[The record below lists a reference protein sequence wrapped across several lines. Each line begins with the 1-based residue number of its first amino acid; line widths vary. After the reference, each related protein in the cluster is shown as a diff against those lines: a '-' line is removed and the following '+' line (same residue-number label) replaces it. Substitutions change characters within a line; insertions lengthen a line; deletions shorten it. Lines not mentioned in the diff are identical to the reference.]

1 MRNSCSRCA
10 CRNLRRMDRLSGC
23 IRVMFLKPATGPR
36 PGRPRCCGRLPLL
49 HGHGPRLPRRR
60 QCPSVR
66 RYGRC
71 GSRAVVGQ
79 PLKHRSPLAPAR
91 WQPRS
96 HQCRGLAALA
106 PCRPSSEHK
115 SSAALLDLGCFV
127 NTESGEACLAL
138 HRNALAVNP
147 CAGQQPLAELRGVVK
162 FDWLPRSQ
170 VHPLQTR
177 VVWRISVSA
186 VHPISR
192 CFATTSQLFRRHRL
206 ALPHRA
212 VAGHRVDVLP
222 NRFAGRR
229 YLEKR
234 AVYPIAN
241 QRVSVGQPLRP
252 LRYCGRKG
260 RWALRRYKSIPVLPA
275 HKPGRVS
282 AGSWLRRPAEQSH
295 LPTSKRACRHC

>member
-127 NTESGEACLAL
+127 NTESGEACLGSPSQ
-138 HRNALAVNP
+138 RP
-147 CAGQQPLAELRGVVK
+147 CRQPMRRPTA
-162 FDWLPRSQ
+162 
-170 VHPLQTR
+170 
-177 VVWRISVSA
+177 
-186 VHPISR
+186 ISR
-192 CFATTSQLFRRHRL
+192 AKGCRKVRL
-206 ALPHRA
+206 APPESSPSLADPGSLAHI
-212 VAGHRVDVLP
+212 G
-222 NRFAGRR
+222 
-229 YLEKR
+229 KR
-234 AVYPIAN
+234 GTPD
-241 QRVSVGQPLRP
+241 
-252 LRYCGRKG
+252 
-260 RWALRRYKSIPVLPA
+260 
-275 HKPGRVS
+275 
-282 AGSWLRRPAEQSH
+282 
-295 LPTSKRACRHC
+295 